1 MTDGC
6 TVFRVALESGSVRE
20 KTWASRWAVAVGLQA
35 VDQWSV
41 SERLLE
47 LAYQHAA
54 GHLTLE
60 AVRRRVSDYWSER
73 RTEETTLADKMAVN
87 IVGFLSEKRRPCRLT
102 VTDYL
107 RVHAAVFAGVFPF
120 AGTIRTCNLTKAEPV
135 LAGDT
140 VRYADCREIA
150 AALDYDLSQERRF
163 SYVGLDESGTIR
175 HLAAFA
181 ANLWQ
186 IHAFREGNTR
196 TTFLFLDRYLR
207 GKGRTPDD
215 RVPASQARFLRDA
228 LVKAVY
234 EDRRRG
240 ITADSSDLERF
251 FRAWLLGEPLADG
264 HNAVYEDGK
273 QRQLV

>member
-6 TVFRVALESGSVRE
+6 TVFRAALASGSVRE
-20 KTWASRWAVAVGLQA
+20 KTLASRWAVAVGLQA

-47 LAYQHAA
+47 LAHQHTV

-60 AVRRRVSDYWSER
+60 AVRRQVSDYWFQW
-73 RTEETTLADKMAVN
+73 RTEETTLADKTAVN

-107 RVHAAVFAGVFPF
+107 RVHTAVFAGVFPF

-150 AALDYDLSQERRF
+150 AALDYDLSRERRF
-163 SYVGLDESGTIR
+163 SYVGLDESETIR
-175 HLAAFA
+175 HLA

-215 RVPASQARFLRDA
+215 RVPASHVRFLRDA

-240 ITADSSDLERF
+240 IAADSSDLERF
-251 FRAWLLGEPLADG
+251 FRAWLLGEALADG
-264 HNAVYEDGK
+264 HNAVYKDGNK
-273 QRQLV
+273 GQME

>member
-6 TVFRVALESGSVRE
+6 TVFRAALASGSVRE
-20 KTWASRWAVAVGLQA
+20 KTLASRWAVAVGLQA

-47 LAYQHAA
+47 LAHQHTV
-54 GHLTLE
+54 GHLTL
-60 AVRRRVSDYWSER
+60 
-73 RTEETTLADKMAVN
+73 ADKTAVN

-107 RVHAAVFAGVFPF
+107 RVHTAVFAGVFPF

-135 LAGDT
+135 LADDT

-150 AALDYDLSQERRF
+150 AALDYDLSRERRF
-163 SYVGLDESGTIR
+163 SYVGLDESETIR
-175 HLAAFA
+175 HLA

-215 RVPASQARFLRDA
+215 RVPASHVRFLRDA

-234 EDRRRG
+234 EKIGGGELPRIRRTWKGSFGPGYWVKRSRTG
-240 ITADSSDLERF
+240 TMRCTKTETKDKWNDENR
-251 FRAWLLGEPLADG
+251 
-264 HNAVYEDGK
+264 
-273 QRQLV
+273 

>member
-6 TVFRVALESGSVRE
+6 TVFRAALASGSVRE
-20 KTWASRWAVAVGLQA
+20 KTRASRWAVAVGLQA

-47 LAYQHAA
+47 LAHQHTT

-60 AVRRRVSDYWSER
+60 AVRRRGADYWLER
-73 RTEETTLADKMAVN
+73 RTEETTLADKTAVN

-186 IHAFREGNTR
+186 IHAFRERSDAGRSGSCFAGAIPAGCAGEGRVRRSTAGN
-196 TTFLFLDRYLR
+196 YR
-207 GKGRTPDD
+207 GFVGLGKVLSG
-215 RVPASQARFLRDA
+215 
-228 LVKAVY
+228 LVV
-234 EDRRRG
+234 G
-240 ITADSSDLERF
+240 
-251 FRAWLLGEPLADG
+251 
-264 HNAVYEDGK
+264 
-273 QRQLV
+273 

>member
-6 TVFRVALESGSVRE
+6 TVFRAALASGSVRE
-20 KTWASRWAVAVGLQA
+20 KTLASRWAVAVGLRA

-47 LAYQHAA
+47 LAHQHTV

-60 AVRRRVSDYWSER
+60 AVRRQVSDYWFQW
-73 RTEETTLADKMAVN
+73 RTEEATLADKTAVN

-107 RVHAAVFAGVFPF
+107 RVHTAVFAGVFPF

-150 AALDYDLSQERRF
+150 AALDYDLSRERADAGRSGSRF
-163 SYVGLDESGTIR
+163 TRAVSAGRIGEGRVRRSAAGNCRGFVGLGKVLSG
-175 HLAAFA
+175 LA
-181 ANLWQ
+181 
-186 IHAFREGNTR
+186 IG
-196 TTFLFLDRYLR
+196 
-207 GKGRTPDD
+207 
-215 RVPASQARFLRDA
+215 
-228 LVKAVY
+228 
-234 EDRRRG
+234 
-240 ITADSSDLERF
+240 
-251 FRAWLLGEPLADG
+251 
-264 HNAVYEDGK
+264 
-273 QRQLV
+273 

>member
-1 MTDGC
+1 M
-6 TVFRVALESGSVRE
+6 
-20 KTWASRWAVAVGLQA
+20 
-35 VDQWSV
+35 
-41 SERLLE
+41 
-47 LAYQHAA
+47 
-54 GHLTLE
+54 
-60 AVRRRVSDYWSER
+60 ER
-73 RTEETTLADKMAVN
+73 RTEETTLADKTAVN

-107 RVHAAVFAGVFPF
+107 RVHTAVFAGVFPF

-135 LAGDT
+135 LADDT

-150 AALDYDLSQERRF
+150 AALDYDLSRERRF
-163 SYVGLDESGTIR
+163 SYVGLDESETIR
-175 HLAAFA
+175 HLA

-215 RVPASQARFLRDA
+215 RVPASHVRFLRDA

-240 ITADSSDLERF
+240 IAADSSDLERF
-251 FRAWLLGEPLADG
+251 FRAWLLGEALADG
-264 HNAVYEDGK
+264 HNAVYEDGNK
-273 QRQLV
+273 GQME

>member
-1 MTDGC
+1 MTDGW
-6 TVFRVALESGSVRE
+6 TVFRAVLENGSVRE
-20 KTWASRWAVAVGLQA
+20 KTRASRWAVAVGLQA

-47 LAYQHAA
+47 LAHQHTT

-60 AVRRRVSDYWSER
+60 AVRRRVSDY
-73 RTEETTLADKMAVN
+73 
-87 IVGFLSEKRRPCRLT
+87 
-102 VTDYL
+102 L
-107 RVHAAVFAGVFPF
+107 RVHAAVFAVVFPF

-150 AALDYDLSQERRF
+150 AALDYDLSRERRF
-163 SYVGLDESGTIR
+163 SYVGLDESETIR
-175 HLAAFA
+175 HLA

-215 RVPASQARFLRDA
+215 RVPASHVRFLRDA

-240 ITADSSDLERF
+240 MAADSSDLERF
-251 FRAWLLGEPLADG
+251 FRAWLLGEALADG
-264 HNAVYEDGK
+264 HNAVYEDGNK
-273 QRQLV
+273 GQME